1 MDFETTLYYS
11 ILVMAGMA
19 VYMMSTSMLQVQKKP
34 RLRSVLDS
42 KGSRLNQLSSS
53 KLLKPL
59 LPLTQPIA
67 NMAYLKKLQ
76 MQTEVLRINLD
87 VTGLVLVKIFL
98 SLFSGFIVYLLT
110 QTEGYAFAGGTIG
123 FFIPDMIFMNKIKQ
137 KKREIVRVFPETID
151 LIDLCIGAGLDFT
164 SSLKWVIEKVDRNA
178 FSEQLELVLK
188 EIQVGRNRI
197 DALKDMSRRLDIPDI
212 RSFVRTVV
220 QSERMGTSVEE
231 AFRNLSE
238 DTREGRFIEGERQA
252 IAASLKILFPLL
264 FFILPVI
271 MIVVAGPIIIKF
283 TSGELIPGGF

>member
-11 ILVMAGMA
+11 ILVMVATA

>member
-11 ILVMAGMA
+11 ILVMDATA